1 VSFQVNDEKGGRGE
15 GLRVFAGLRS
25 DPFTLD
31 VAAASETLATR
42 RLAFK
47 EVGASKLHGE
57 NVLGLVLEVECATLL
72 GGGPL
77 FAVVAETLAV
87 GKRPVRLERV
97 GRPEIKN
104 VTMSLKEF
112 DTVNRDLEIR
122 DVYNDEDAFH
132 LREDYL
138 GAYRARLN
146 ANLAFY
152 DGLDGKVD
160 WPLAANGSHPLT
172 ELLLH
177 DFLVV
182 DVSKPFAENS
192 YFEIEQAM
200 LRGLA
205 PKTCG
210 GRPLNEKS
218 IDTYYTL
225 LINAGNGPPIS
236 DGIDQATVPASH
248 VFPYLAPPNPA
259 KRAAERG

>member
-1 VSFQVNDEKGGRGE
+1 MATLK
-15 GLRVFAGLRS
+15 AGK
-25 DPFTLD
+25 P
-31 VAAASETLATR
+31 
-42 RLAFK
+42 AFK
-47 EVGASKLHGE
+47 KIGTNNLYGK
-57 NVLGLVLEVECATLL
+57 NVLSLVAEVECAKLL

-77 FAVVAETLAV
+77 FAVVAETLKL
-87 GKRPVRLERV
+87 GSRPVRIERV

-104 VTMSLKEF
+104 ITLSWTSFV
-112 DTVNRDLEIR
+112 DTVESDPELRDI
-122 DVYNDEDAFH
+122 YNDEDAFQ

-146 ANLAFY
+146 ANLAFF

-160 WPLAANGSHPLT
+160 WPLDTNGSHPLT

-192 YFEIEQAM
+192 YFEIEQAV
-200 LRGLA
+200 LQGRA
-205 PKTCG
+205 SKTSG
-210 GRPLNEKS
+210 GRSLNDDF

-225 LINAGNGPPIS
+225 LINAGNGPRIS
-236 DGIDQATVPASH
+236 DGLDQATVPASP

-259 KRAAERG
+259 KPAAESAKP